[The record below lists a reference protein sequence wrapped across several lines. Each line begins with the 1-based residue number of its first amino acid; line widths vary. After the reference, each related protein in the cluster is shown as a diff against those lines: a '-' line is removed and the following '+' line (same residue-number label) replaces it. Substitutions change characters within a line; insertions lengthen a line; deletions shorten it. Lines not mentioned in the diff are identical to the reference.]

1 MNSEAIP
8 TANTYENGYKKPLMK
23 CKSFHFWLYNIC
35 MIFSFFTILLIII
48 NAVVFFMIRSGRLQI
63 EDLGMS
69 YHLVFNRRQYYRLLT
84 TGFTHREITHIIF
97 NMMSLYNVGS
107 TIELLFGHLGF
118 LLIYFG
124 SMIFGH
130 IIALQLRHNDRD
142 DYTMSIGA
150 SGAIYG
156 LIGAYFLL
164 IMKYYGF
171 SAISEMIRPIISM
184 VVLSLLPG
192 IDGKSHISCMAVG
205 MAITYLLIKF
215 TF

>member
-1 MNSEAIP
+1 
-8 TANTYENGYKKPLMK
+8 MK

>member
-1 MNSEAIP
+1 
-8 TANTYENGYKKPLMK
+8 
-23 CKSFHFWLYNIC
+23 

-48 NAVVFFMIRSGRLQI
+48 NAVVFFMIRSGKLQI

-171 SAISEMIRPIISM
+171 SAISEMIRPLISM

>member
-8 TANTYENGYKKPLMK
+8 TAKTYENGYKKPLMK

>member
-1 MNSEAIP
+1 MKMV
-8 TANTYENGYKKPLMK
+8 TKMHLLK
-23 CKSFHFWLYNIC
+23 CKSFHFWIYNIC
-35 MIFSFFTILLIII
+35 MIFSFFTILLILI
-48 NAVVFFMIRSGRLQI
+48 NIVVFILIRTGRLQI

-69 YHLVFNRRQYYRLLT
+69 YHLVFNRKQYYRLLT
-84 TGFTHREITHIIF
+84 TAFTHREITHILF

-107 TIELLFGHLGF
+107 TIELLFGHFGF

-124 SMIFGH
+124 SMIIGH

-156 LIGAYFLL
+156 IIGAYFLL
-164 IMKYYGF
+164 IVKFYGF
-171 SAISEMIRPIISM
+171 SAIGEMLRPIISM

-205 MAITYLLIKF
+205 MAIAYLLIQF

>member
-1 MNSEAIP
+1 LNSEAIP